1 MDWETLFI
9 NMKYGG
15 ICGCLVA
22 GLIIGVGLFIFSET
36 VMQWGFYLL
45 VPSLSSAF
53 IGEMLA

>member
-1 MDWETLFI
+1 MDWQSLFI

-22 GLIIGVGLFIFSET
+22 GLIIGLGLMFFSEPA
-36 VMQWGFYLL
+36 MQCGFYLL
-45 VPSLSSAF
+45 VPSLASAF

>member
-1 MDWETLFI
+1 MDWESLFI

-22 GLIIGVGLFIFSET
+22 GLIISVGLMFFSEPA
-36 VMQWGFYLL
+36 MQYGFYLL
-45 VPSLSSAF
+45 VPSLASAF

>member
-1 MDWETLFI
+1 MDWESLFI

-22 GLIIGVGLFIFSET
+22 GLIIGVGVMFSET
-36 VMQWGFYLL
+36 AMQCGFCLL
-45 VPSLSSAF
+45 VPSLASAF

>member
-1 MDWETLFI
+1 MDWESLFI

-22 GLIIGVGLFIFSET
+22 GLIIGVGVMFSET
-36 VMQWGFYLL
+36 AMQCGFYLL
-45 VPSLSSAF
+45 VPSLASAF

>member
-1 MDWETLFI
+1 MDWESLFI

-22 GLIIGVGLFIFSET
+22 GLIIGVGVMFSEAA
-36 VMQWGFYLL
+36 MQCGFYLL
-45 VPSLSSAF
+45 VPSLASAF